1 MSAALGRAFVL
12 PERWLEFGEW
22 GAMARYPVEIRRCQ
36 HIKTRGAQ
44 CGSPA
49 LRNEALCYYHSRSR
63 PERVK
68 IKGPDGKT
76 SEILVPVFE
85 DAAAIQMTVRQ
96 VAVLL
101 LQDKI
106 DNKKA
111 GLMLYALQIA
121 SSNLKRMDEE
131 RPRAAQVVVDVK
143 KVAETPLGMTPWSG
157 KPGGHEVEEVEDKEV
172 ARTKRAIREEEE
184 SARRAEENERME
196 QQLSQITEKMESYG
210 EEVEKCIAKDDA
222 TVDGLKQVVRSVKR
236 KMEEVAD
243 ANLHYCLLD
252 EMRTL
257 SEEEREEWRKE
268 REKRNTSTAREVRE
282 IMKRNPG

>member
-1 MSAALGRAFVL
+1 
-12 PERWLEFGEW
+12 
-22 GAMARYPVEIRRCQ
+22 MAVSVGNMRRCE
-36 HIKTRGAQ
+36 HIRTNGTQ

-49 LRNEALCYYHSRSR
+49 QRGKKRCYQHLRVK

-68 IKGPDGKT
+68 VRGGDGKT
-76 SEILVPVFE
+76 SEIVVPLLE
-85 DAAAIQMTVRQ
+85 DAHSIQTMVRQ
-96 VAVLL
+96 VMVLML
-101 LQDKI
+101 RGRIEGEMSGRL
-106 DNKKA
+106 
-111 GLMLYALQIA
+111 LYALQIA
-121 SSNLKRMDEE
+121 SANLERMREE
-131 RPRAAQVVVDVK
+131 APRPVQVVVDVER
-143 KVAETPLGMTPWSG
+143 VGETPLGMTPWSG

-184 SARRAEENERME
+184 SERRAEENGRMME
-196 QQLSQITEKMESYG
+196 QLSQITEKMEEYG
-210 EEVEKCIAKDDA
+210 EEVEKWIAKDDA